1 MPSFPPPPAPWRKK
15 NCPPP
20 LPLPVRPCRLVL
32 PEFPPEP
39 SPVYVLYPQ
48 NRQLS
53 PRVRV
58 FIDWLSTAFAQR
70 LCPPR

>member
-1 MPSFPPPPAPWRKK
+1 MVACIVDELAAGALAEVLPDFPPS
-15 NCPPP
+15 
-20 LPLPVRPCRLVL
+20 
-32 PEFPPEP
+32 P

-58 FIDWLSTAFAQR
+58 FIDWLASEFADRILNRAAAQI
-70 LCPPR
+70 

>member
-1 MPSFPPPPAPWRKK
+1 VEVLKDFPPT
-15 NCPPP
+15 
-20 LPLPVRPCRLVL
+20 
-32 PEFPPEP
+32 P

-58 FIDWLSTAFAQR
+58 FIDWLGAEFARR
-70 LCPPR
+70 LPA

>member
-1 MPSFPPPPAPWRKK
+1 M
-15 NCPPP
+15 
-20 LPLPVRPCRLVL
+20 VEVL
-32 PEFPPEP
+32 PDFPPEP

-58 FIDWLSTAFAQR
+58 FIDWLSAEFAR
-70 LCPPR
+70 HLPAPA